1 MKKYLMRIIYLD
13 THNINQI
20 LDLNMVDQMFTT
32 ILNID
37 NLITKNVIYYS
48 RVQLY
53 QLVYL

>member
-1 MKKYLMRIIYLD
+1 MKKYLMRIIDLD